1 METRNKSQLRVSN
14 LSMRGATLIIFAILS
29 CLSTNILA
37 QSLSKEELLK
47 LFADVA
53 EDEKAT
59 IACLKTSQEEQIA
72 KFGKP
77 LPRISGHCYD
87 GCPTRMPK
95 PYYPDAARRNR
106 IRGEVIVNAIV
117 DETGK
122 VIYAKAIKGNG
133 LLRRSAIQAAYLSS
147 YQLKRICGDRPI
159 KFRWRIRYYFYPD
172 M

>member
-1 METRNKSQLRVSN
+1 MSN
-14 LSMRGATLIIFAILS
+14 LIMRGAIRIILAILS
-29 CLSTNILA
+29 CLSINILA
-37 QSLSKEELLK
+37 QSQSKEELLK

-59 IACLKTSQEEQIA
+59 IACLKTFQEEQIA

-77 LPRISGHCYD
+77 LPRISGHCYE
-87 GCPTRMPK
+87 GCPTQLPK

-133 LLRRSAIQAAYLSS
+133 LLRRSAIQAAYQSS
-147 YQLKRICGDRPI
+147 YQPKRACGDPI
-159 KFRWRIRYYFYPD
+159 KFWWRIRYYFYPD
-172 M
+172 I